1 MKVSSLDFLE
11 CKVVLLCE
19 DHVLLLIFRLI
30 YNLGRYLTLVSS
42 SFFSHNFW
50 IVINTSSDPFLLFTV
65 QQLPPRKNSVIGRC
79 CHSVEQSL
87 KSTVRFRA
95 WKRQTKCRSQYQ
107 QLNES
112 NREYKETTGSHG
124 SGVSGSR
131 RCHDDTSSVLWEP
144 ALGIFACCARFLRAR
159 ESVPTHDV
167 QTKDTIMSWLWR
179 HTQLELEQH
188 ACFARVELASDVLW
202 RLLMFCRKKSTYGY
216 SSGMI
221 VEHAP
226 NSSSTWRMELKHSIR
241 PASQPVRTIHK
252 IKSNLRFHTSTFNS
266 HASKEISLHVV
277 VQTQN
282 RLLRGVRRMLS
293 LRKETPLSVGRL
305 FDMHASKQ
313 VIIKEGKELSTAMFT
328 LNATMLSFYLFHL
341 L

>member
-1 MKVSSLDFLE
+1 
-11 CKVVLLCE
+11 
-19 DHVLLLIFRLI
+19 
-30 YNLGRYLTLVSS
+30 
-42 SFFSHNFW
+42 
-50 IVINTSSDPFLLFTV
+50 
-65 QQLPPRKNSVIGRC
+65 
-79 CHSVEQSL
+79 VEQSL

-107 QLNES
+107 ELNES

-188 ACFARVELASDVLW
+188 ACFARVELASGVLW

-241 PASQPVRTIHK
+241 PASQWGLSIR
-252 IKSNLRFHTSTFNS
+252 
-266 HASKEISLHVV
+266 SKATCAFI
-277 VQTQN
+277 
-282 RLLRGVRRMLS
+282 
-293 LRKETPLSVGRL
+293 
-305 FDMHASKQ
+305 Q
-313 VIIKEGKELSTAMFT
+313 VHSTAMLQKKLVYMWWYKHKTDCFVE
-328 LNATMLSFYLFHL
+328 
-341 L
+341 